1 MVVHNLQ
8 YGLGRIALHPNRSAS
23 WATNRRVILG
33 LGSFT
38 FLVALAW
45 SFIGAWMVLP
55 FAGLEIA
62 LLAVLLT
69 RVSRRVYGKQ
79 VIHVD
84 RDTIR
89 IECSIDRALQ
99 SWSFPRTAT
108 RIHLIA
114 PGHPLDGPSFRI
126 CHHQSVIAIGDFL
139 NPDDREI
146 LQQLLKT
153 TGITIMQ
160 RDNSP
165 PARLEA

>member
-8 YGLGRIALHPNRSAS
+8 FGLGRITLHPNRSAS
-23 WATNRRVILG
+23 WATNRWVILG

-38 FLVALAW
+38 ILVAIGW
-45 SFIGAWMVLP
+45 SLIGAWMVLP

-79 VIHVD
+79 VIYVD
-84 RDTIR
+84 RETIR
-89 IECSIDRALQ
+89 IESSIDPTLQ
-99 SWSFPRTAT
+99 SWSFPRTET
-108 RIHLIA
+108 RIHFIK
-114 PGHPLDGPSFRI
+114 PDHPLDGPTFRI

-153 TGITIMQ
+153 TGITIML

-165 PARLEA
+165 PTLLEA